1 MKVKPKKSSTPAN
14 PADPFHKQYG
24 LFSNIRYILGAMKKY
39 GKILLLFIPIAMV
52 CNILFSYLWTFLSK
66 FIIDLIPHGNESGE
80 PKKLF
85 ITVAVFCLI
94 MLLLFFV
101 RNWYKS
107 LDWVKKVH
115 VRMKVIME
123 KNYKNMTMPFEFT
136 EDPKVLD
143 ASNKAEQT
151 TGSNDKGIEG
161 MEASILDFFSV
172 LGTVIFGLFLLS
184 GLNLPLTLLMAALAF
199 VNFFISNAANKHS
212 KTAFWDPLA
221 PWWRKDFYMSDK
233 LADFSYAKD
242 IRMYSLRPWL
252 TKKYTNLKKIR
263 YQTQLKND
271 RFWFWIG
278 FLGNF
283 LWILSQIAVY
293 AYLIYKVYL
302 HQMTIGNFTLY
313 LTSSQVFYDKIS
325 SLLSEITKVLQRSRE
340 IDDFRSFMDLKKEDV
355 QKSQAEGGE
364 LASDDKITS
373 EKIPLP
379 SFSSYEFTFQN
390 LSFKYPRSDAYALKN
405 LNLTLKAGERL
416 AVVGLNGAG
425 KSTFIKLLLGLYQ
438 PSQGKILLNGND
450 ILQYDRQSYFKIFA
464 PVFQDVN
471 LFAFTLQENISM
483 QEKENTDSQQ
493 VEKVLKDAGLD
504 PSDKQ
509 QFPDGLDTQILK
521 VLYDQGID
529 LSGGQKQKVA
539 LARAL
544 YKNAPVVILDEPTAA
559 LDALAEHNLYENF
572 DKLIGG
578 KTAVYISHRLSSTQ
592 FCNNVAMFK
601 DGQLIEY
608 GTHASLLEKNG
619 EYAKMFRTQAKYY
632 EENQNADGEN
642 PAAEITSSVSENAA
656 NEENQNGDC

>member
-1 MKVKPKKSSTPAN
+1 MKVKSKKPARLAKSS
-14 PADPFHKQYG
+14 DPFHKEYG
-24 LFSNIRYILGAMKKY
+24 LFSNIRYVLGAMKKY
-39 GKILLLFIPIAMV
+39 SKILLLFIPLTMV
-52 CNILFSYLWTFLSK
+52 YNIFESYIWTFLSK
-66 FIIDLIPHGNESGE
+66 FIIDLIPQENASGDT
-80 PKKLF
+80 KKLL
-85 ITVAVFCLI
+85 ITIAVFCLI
-94 MLLLFFV
+94 FFLV
-101 RNWYKS
+101 IFVKTWYSS
-107 LDWVKKVH
+107 LDWVKKLY

-123 KNYKNMTMPFEFT
+123 KNHKNMTMPFEFT

-143 ASNKAEQT
+143 CSNKAEQA

-161 MEASILDFFSV
+161 METSILDFFSV

-184 GLNLPLTLLMAALAF
+184 GLNLPLTLLMAALAL

-212 KTAFWDPLA
+212 KKAFWDPLA
-221 PWWRKDFYMSDK
+221 PWWRKDFYMSNK

-263 YQTQLKND
+263 YQTQLKNE
-271 RFWFWIG
+271 RFWFLIG
-278 FLGNF
+278 FLGNL
-283 LWILSQIAVY
+283 LWILAQIAVY
-293 AYLIYKVYL
+293 SYLIYKVYL
-302 HQMTIGNFTLY
+302 HQLTIGNFTLY

-325 SLLSEITKVLQRSRE
+325 SLLGEITKVLQRSRE
-340 IDDFRSFMDLKKEDV
+340 VDDFRSFMDLREEDV
-355 QKSQAEGGE
+355 RESEAESGKV
-364 LASDDKITS
+364 SCDDKITS
-373 EKIPLP
+373 DKIPLP

-390 LSFKYPRSDAYALKN
+390 LSFKYPRSDTYALKN

-438 PSQGKILLNGND
+438 PTQGKILLNGND

-483 QEKENTDSQQ
+483 QEKENTDSLL
-493 VEKVLKDAGLD
+493 VEKVLRDSELD
-504 PSDKQ
+504 PGDRQ
-509 QFPDGLDTQILK
+509 QFPDGLNTQILK
-521 VLYDQGID
+521 VIDDKGID

-608 GTHASLLEKNG
+608 GSHTSLLEKNG

-632 EENQNADGEN
+632 EENQN
-642 PAAEITSSVSENAA
+642 
-656 NEENQNGDC
+656 GDC